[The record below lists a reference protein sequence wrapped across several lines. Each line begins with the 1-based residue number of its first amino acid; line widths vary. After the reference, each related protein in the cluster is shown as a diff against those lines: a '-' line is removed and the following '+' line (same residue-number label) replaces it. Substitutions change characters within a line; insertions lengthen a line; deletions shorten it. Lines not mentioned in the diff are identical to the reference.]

1 MKKILLL
8 GSYGRGN
15 VGDDAFL
22 YVAAK
27 LFEGNELYINSADDS
42 LLPVDLLGKVH
53 TIPTTG
59 YGEIFKKIRV
69 FFSISHVVYFGGD
82 LWVELYGDKMPRQSL
97 YKMVILNTALKLFG
111 KNIAYI
117 GCGAGNISGYSL
129 LLAKLSAYAAD
140 LIVVREERT
149 KSLLKLDRVI
159 VLPDLTI
166 NLIEASEI
174 TKTNL
179 NNTNKVRIGVS
190 VMYHIPDAQ
199 SAYPEYIRQMSQ
211 ILSEIQTRNSSI
223 SIELIPMLISG
234 DAHDD
239 LHVCKELA
247 NIVNEE
253 TGTKI
258 EILEY
263 ESLPD
268 FMSKLSNYTLVIGT
282 RLHTNIL
289 AILTG
294 VPAIGIAYRPKVR
307 SFFEQTGFE
316 DLCVSLDN
324 IDTLPNLVTKV
335 IANYDVYEILLG
347 KKLKQIYAS
356 KDIYKSAIENFVA
369 Q

>member
-22 YVAAK
+22 HVAAK

-42 LLPVDLLGKVH
+42 LLPAELVEKVH
-53 TIPTTG
+53 TIPTSG
-59 YGEIFKKIRV
+59 YRGIFKKIRV

-97 YKMVILNTALKLFG
+97 YKMLILNTALKIFG
-111 KNIAYI
+111 KKIAYI

-129 LLAKLSAYAAD
+129 LLAKLSAYCAD
-140 LIVVREERT
+140 LIIVREERT
-149 KSLLKLDRVI
+149 KNLLKLDRVI

-166 NLIEASEI
+166 NLIDESEI
-174 TKTNL
+174 QKLNL
-179 NNTNKVRIGVS
+179 NNTTEVRIGVS

-199 SAYPEYIRQMSQ
+199 NRYSEYIRQMSK
-211 ILSEIQTRNSSI
+211 ILSDIQTHNSSI

-234 DAHDD
+234 DTHDD
-239 LHVCKELA
+239 LRVCKEL
-247 NIVNEE
+247 VNLAKEE
-253 TGTKI
+253 TGIKI
-258 EILEY
+258 DILEY
-263 ESLPD
+263 ESLSD
-268 FMSKLSNYTLVIGT
+268 FMSKISNYTLIIGT
-282 RLHTNIL
+282 RLHSNIL

-294 VPAIGIAYRPKVR
+294 VPALGIAYRPKVR
-307 SFFEQTGFE
+307 SFFKQAELE
-316 DLCVSLDN
+316 DLCVNLDN
-324 IDTLPNLVTKV
+324 ISTLPSLVTKV
-335 IANYDVYEILLG
+335 IANYDVYKILLN

-356 KDIYKSAIENFVA
+356 KNTYKSAIENFIE